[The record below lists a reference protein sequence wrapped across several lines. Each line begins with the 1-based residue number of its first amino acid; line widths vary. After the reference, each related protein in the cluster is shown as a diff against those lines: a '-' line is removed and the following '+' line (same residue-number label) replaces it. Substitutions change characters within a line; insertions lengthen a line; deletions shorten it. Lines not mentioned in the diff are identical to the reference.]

1 MMAKTI
7 IVVHLGENCLTAV
20 EVKANQGSAEMLRY
34 IVQKFPESGFSSEWL
49 QDVWKKEYFSHNR
62 VIALLPLNLAKYK
75 TLTLPKL
82 PDEQIQAGVKLEM
95 ENTDPEAVYRIISI
109 QKGAENTL
117 VKLALVKD
125 ADLGS
130 YLDRFSAAGFFVNW
144 AGLNHHGIQ
153 NYLGF
158 NLDFFEGSG
167 ADLYLSVHNS
177 CSEFGA
183 LTNDELLFRRNLLIG
198 GDDLATAPSKCL
210 AELVEELRLSL
221 ASYRTT
227 NNMPVPERIWLFG
240 EVGIKPEWVDHLSA
254 AFGIRFQVSDQNR
267 LSGVIT
273 GKYTAELASLV
284 GLALDDVWLSRKD
297 WRFIT
302 MEQSLREANHRKLL
316 TGVKTGLA
324 TLMLL
329 GGILLGAQ
337 AKAVREEKNA
347 AWLNE
352 QQESVA
358 QLRRDENEANRKIE
372 QIKTLE
378 EWLGNRGRELE
389 FLRVLEASLPEQ
401 TQIKDIIIEDGIIK
415 SLSGTTRS
423 VSTLLEKLQHTPE
436 LKTFRLKGTITT
448 DKNGMELFQLEGK
461 FFPGEKTP

>member
-1 MMAKTI
+1 
-7 IVVHLGENCLTAV
+7 
-20 EVKANQGSAEMLRY
+20 
-34 IVQKFPESGFSSEWL
+34 
-49 QDVWKKEYFSHNR
+49 
-62 VIALLPLNLAKYK
+62 
-75 TLTLPKL
+75 
-82 PDEQIQAGVKLEM
+82 
-95 ENTDPEAVYRIISI
+95 
-109 QKGAENTL
+109 
-117 VKLALVKD
+117 
-125 ADLGS
+125 
-130 YLDRFSAAGFFVNW
+130 
-144 AGLNHHGIQ
+144 
-153 NYLGF
+153 
-158 NLDFFEGSG
+158 
-167 ADLYLSVHNS
+167 
-177 CSEFGA
+177 
-183 LTNDELLFRRNLLIG
+183 
-198 GDDLATAPSKCL
+198 
-210 AELVEELRLSL
+210 
-221 ASYRTT
+221 
-227 NNMPVPERIWLFG
+227 
-240 EVGIKPEWVDHLSA
+240 
-254 AFGIRFQVSDQNR
+254 
-267 LSGVIT
+267 VIT

>member
-1 MMAKTI
+1 MAKTTI
-7 IVVHLGENCLTAV
+7 AVYLGENHLAAV
-20 EVKANQGSAEMLRY
+20 EVKANQGSAEILRY
-34 IVQKFPESGFSSEWL
+34 TVEQFPESGFSSEWL
-49 QDVWKKEYFSHNR
+49 LEIWKKEYFSHNQ
-62 VIALLPLNLAKYK
+62 VIALLPLNLIKYK

-117 VKLALVKD
+117 IKLALVKD

-130 YLDRFSAAGFFVNW
+130 YLDRLSAAGFSVKW

-167 ADLYLSVHNS
+167 ADVYLSVHNS

-183 LTNDELLFRRNLLIG
+183 LTNEELLFRRNLLIG
-198 GDDLATAPSKCL
+198 GNDLATASSEYL
-210 AELVEELRLSL
+210 AELVEELQLSL
-221 ASYRTT
+221 VSFRTT

-240 EVGIKPEWVDHLSA
+240 EFRTKPEWLDHLSA
-254 AFGIRFQVSDQNR
+254 ALGIGFQISDQNR

-273 GKYTAELASLV
+273 GKYTAELAPLV
-284 GLALDDVWLSRKD
+284 GLSLDDVWLSRKD
-297 WRFIT
+297 WRFT
-302 MEQSLREANHRKLL
+302 TNEQTLREVNHRKLL
-316 TGVKTGLA
+316 TGIKSGIA
-324 TLMLL
+324 ALMLL
-329 GGILLGAQ
+329 GGLLLGIQ

-347 AWLNE
+347 LWLHE

-358 QLRRDENEANRKIE
+358 QLRRDETEANRKIE

-401 TQIKDIIIEDGIIK
+401 TQIKDLIIEDGVIK
-415 SLSGTTRS
+415 SLSGSTRS
-423 VSTLLEKLQHTPE
+423 VSTLLEKLQQTPE
-436 LKTFRLKGTITT
+436 LKTFRLRGTITT
-448 DKNGMELFQLEGK
+448 DKNGMELFQLEGM
-461 FFPGEKTP
+461 FTPGEKMP